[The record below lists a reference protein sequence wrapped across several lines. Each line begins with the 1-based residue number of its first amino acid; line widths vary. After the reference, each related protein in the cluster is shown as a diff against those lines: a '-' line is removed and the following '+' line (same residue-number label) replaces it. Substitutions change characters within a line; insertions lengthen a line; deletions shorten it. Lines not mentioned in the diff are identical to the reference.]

1 MPIQS
6 IIFDFGAVLMQWD
19 PRRLFRQYFPSDE
32 AIEAFMQEVNFHDW
46 NIEQDRGRHTTEA
59 VALLVAQYPQYT
71 EQLHAYDEH
80 WLETIVGPIQ
90 GTVDILERLYT
101 TGMPLYGLTNWSADK
116 FPLVRAKY
124 PFFKRFRDIII
135 SGEEK
140 LIKPDPALF
149 QVTLR
154 RIGRPAQDCLLIDD
168 SLPNVQAARQLGM
181 AAIQFQSPEQ
191 LERELNLLNLL

>member
-1 MPIQS
+1 MPIQA

-32 AIEAFMQEVNFHDW
+32 TIEAFMQEVNFHDW

-71 EQLHAYDEH
+71 EQLHAYDER

-116 FPLVRAKY
+116 FPLVRARY

-140 LIKPDPALF
+140 LVKPDPAIF

-154 RIGRPAQDCLLIDD
+154 RIGRSAQDCLLIDD

-181 AAIQFQSPEQ
+181 AAIQFHSPEQ
-191 LERELNLLNLL
+191 LERELRKLNLL